1 MKKTLLSLTFVFTGL
16 IAFAQTGNIVLF
28 TEMGENFTA
37 YLNSVKQNDA
47 PTNNL
52 KIENLNQ
59 EFYQVRIDFE
69 DPSFQDFSSNMGVE
83 FGMEW
88 SMVIRV
94 GRKGTYVLRPFS
106 SAAIGSTSAPAQP
119 AVQVQQPA
127 PAQQTT
133 PVQPQTRV
141 VEEEVIITETP
152 GVAVQT
158 TTTTVKTNQT
168 DNVDVKINVPGFDM
182 KVEMTVPNMDTE
194 IEYHET
200 TTTTT
205 TKVVNPGQKE
215 SLSRP
220 VIQEEEEVV
229 TVAIPGYN
237 GPIGCTWP
245 SSDSDISQLKTSVES
260 KSFEDSKLT
269 TMKSAAKNKC
279 LKATQVKELMM
290 LLTFEESRLDF
301 AKFAY
306 DYTYD
311 QGNYYVVNDAFTFEF
326 SIDELNEYLEGR

>member
-1 MKKTLLSLTFVFTGL
+1 MKKTLLSLSFAFVSIL
-16 IAFAQTGNIVLF
+16 AFAQTGNVVLF

-37 YLNSVKQNDA
+37 YLNSVKQNDT
-47 PTNNL
+47 PTNNF

-69 DPSFQDFSSNMGVE
+69 DPSYQDFSANLGVE

-88 SMVIRV
+88 TMVIRI
-94 GRKGTYVLRPFS
+94 GKKGTYVLRPFS
-106 SAAIGSTSAPAQP
+106 SAAIASTSAPAQP

-127 PAQQTT
+127 PVQQTT
-133 PVQPQTRV
+133 PAQQPTRI

-182 KVEMTVPNMDTE
+182 KVEMTVPSMETE
-194 IEYHET
+194 VEYHET

-205 TKVVNPGQKE
+205 TKVVNPGQSE
-215 SLSRP
+215 RLSRP
-220 VIQEEEEVV
+220 VPVEEEVV
-229 TVAIPGYN
+229 VAMPGYN
-237 GPIGCTWP
+237 GPTGCSWP
-245 SSDSDISQLKTSVES
+245 AADSDISQLKSSVES
-260 KSFEDSKLT
+260 KSFEDSKLS

-279 LKATQVKELMM
+279 LTATQVKDLMM

>member
-1 MKKTLLSLTFVFTGL
+1 MKKALLSLSFAIAGL
-16 IAFAQTGNIVLF
+16 IAFAQSGNVVLF

-37 YLNSVKQNDA
+37 YLNSVKQNDS

-59 EFYQVRIDFE
+59 EFYQLRIDFE
-69 DPSFQDFSSNMGVE
+69 DPSYQDFSSNLGVE

-94 GRKGTYVLRPFS
+94 GRKGSYVLRPFS
-106 SAAIGSTSAPAQP
+106 SAAVGSTSAPAQP

-127 PAQQTT
+127 PVQQQTRT
-133 PVQPQTRV
+133 I
-141 VEEEVIITETP
+141 EEEVFITETP

-194 IEYHET
+194 VEYRET

-205 TKVVNPGQKE
+205 TKVVNPGQSE
-215 SLSRP
+215 RLSRP
-220 VIQEEEEVV
+220 VPVEEEVV
-229 TVAIPGYN
+229 VAMPGYN
-237 GPIGCTWP
+237 GPTGCSWP
-245 SSDSDISQLKTSVES
+245 AADSDISQLKSSVES
-260 KSFEDSKLT
+260 KSFEDSKLS
-269 TMKSAAKNKC
+269 TMKSATKNKC
-279 LKATQVKELMM
+279 LKATQVKDLMM